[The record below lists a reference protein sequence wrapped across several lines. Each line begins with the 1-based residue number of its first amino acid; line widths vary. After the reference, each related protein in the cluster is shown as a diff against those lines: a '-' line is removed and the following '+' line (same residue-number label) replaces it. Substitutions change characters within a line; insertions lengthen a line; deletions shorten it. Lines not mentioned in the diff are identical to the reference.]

1 MGKQA
6 PWLYA
11 PSVPPLLPL
20 LCFNNPPS
28 SPCLRVTLLQ
38 TLNTSSKTY
47 HSKIL
52 KTHNLI
58 IILKHNHLRFPK
70 PYWHIHNKRMLF
82 KAPKLSIKRSK
93 YFSKNNFAVTTVIHN
108 HHITC

>member
-1 MGKQA
+1 
-6 PWLYA
+6 
-11 PSVPPLLPL
+11 L

-38 TLNTSSKTY
+38 TLNTSGKTY

-70 PYWHIHNKRMLF
+70 PYWHIHNRRMLF
-82 KAPKLSIKRSK
+82 NAPEFSIKKSK
-93 YFSKNNFAVTTVIHN
+93 YFSKNNFAVTTVIQN
-108 HHITC
+108 HYITY